1 MKNNC
6 KGVWSQDPD
15 GELRRMGCVWF
26 VLRAYWAYVDP
37 KERRWEGTRTLAVRC
52 HAFRRTY
59 DIMIENVK
67 LHKQYLKYI
76 IEKANAA
83 RLNHNNFG
91 ISAEEV
97 RKLAKEILST
107 NPELDLIV
115 SRNEL

>member
-1 MKNNC
+1 M
-6 KGVWSQDPD
+6 
-15 GELRRMGCVWF
+15 
-26 VLRAYWAYVDP
+26 
-37 KERRWEGTRTLAVRC
+37 T
-52 HAFRRTY
+52 
-59 DIMIENVK
+59 ENVK